1 MLKQLRDEN
10 NVVKRFKCVVYDN
23 TDIVHLTY
31 QQKKDANR
39 HPLSMLYVNSKVKSS
54 LKKL

>member
-10 NVVKRFKCVVYDN
+10 NVVKRFKCVVYGN

-54 LKKL
+54 LKK